1 MPWVLGLGVAVL
13 WLGPALAPGGLYSL
27 DLILP
32 HDVPVPRG
40 VWGLGPE
47 LPRRVPFMVPAAWLS
62 PLVGGDTVGKA
73 MLVGT
78 IVIGFVGAY
87 RLVADRSR
95 LAAAGAGLVLALSP
109 FLLTRLAAGHVMIAT
124 TMALLPWAYP
134 RLLRPSDRLD
144 RTFLWCLA
152 LACTGNYGGMVA
164 LIVLAAG
171 LVHTR
176 FRRGGA
182 VLGLWLVAQLPWLV
196 PGIVVYAQGANLAG
210 AIGFATVADGPGD
223 VIGVLAG
230 HGFWNG
236 YYQVGW
242 TTSWVVAPLAIVLLG
257 LAVVGHRD
265 LPTAWRGP
273 AAVLAVI
280 GAVVATSTAV
290 PGMSWVVERL
300 TENPI
305 GSNLRE
311 SQRLLPLYL
320 VWMAPAA
327 GLGAARLR
335 RRALDASPPRP
346 ALATLVS
353 GLPAAVALVLAGP
366 GLWGLGVH
374 LESVTMPPDWE
385 AARERVAA
393 EPGTTVAFP
402 WSGYTNVRL
411 GVVRHVLNPW
421 PIYLGGDVLVS
432 SDLRASD
439 EPSAERADPREPVVR
454 QLADEVQ
461 QGQPVGDRL
470 AELGV
475 RWVVF
480 NRVGDYRPYNH
491 LDDDPGL
498 ERVLAGNDVFL
509 YRVRAWRGHAVDDAG
524 RPVGLSTVV
533 EPLATVDGTEPVVW
547 ARPAARGWLRGWTPG
562 EATPEGTLRFP
573 AGGSVVWYWPSV
585 VVLVADAVTCAFVV
599 WAVRTG
605 RRHRRGAPSG
615 ASTGAT
621 TETAA
626 ITSTVPPA
634 GVQGTPKG

>member
-1 MPWVLGLGVAVL
+1 MWCV
-13 WLGPALAPGGLYSL
+13 ALA
-27 DLILP
+27 
-32 HDVPVPRG
+32 
-40 VWGLGPE
+40 
-47 LPRRVPFMVPAAWLS
+47 F
-62 PLVGGDTVGKA
+62 
-73 MLVGT
+73 
-78 IVIGFVGAY
+78 
-87 RLVADRSR
+87 
-95 LAAAGAGLVLALSP
+95 
-109 FLLTRLAAGHVMIAT
+109 
-124 TMALLPWAYP
+124 
-134 RLLRPSDRLD
+134 
-144 RTFLWCLA
+144 
-152 LACTGNYGGMVA
+152 TGNYGGMVA
-164 LIVLAAG
+164 LVVLAAG

-210 AIGFATVADGPGD
+210 AVGFATVADGPGD
-223 VIGVLAG
+223 VVAVLAG

-242 TTSWVVAPLAIVLLG
+242 TTSWVVAPLAIVLLA
-257 LAVVGHRD
+257 LAVVGHRE

-273 AAVLAVI
+273 AVVLAVI

-290 PGMSWVVERL
+290 PGLSWVAERL
-300 TENPI
+300 TDNPI

-327 GLGAARLR
+327 GLGAARLGR
-335 RRALDASPPRP
+335 RLADATPPRH
-346 ALATLVS
+346 ALATLVT

-385 AARERVAA
+385 AARTRVAD

-411 GVVRHVLNPW
+411 GKVRHVLNPW

-432 SDLRASD
+432 SDLRAST

-454 QLADEVQ
+454 QLAEEVKD
-461 QGQPVGDRL
+461 GRPVGDRL
-470 AELGV
+470 ADLGV

-509 YRVRAWRGHAVDDAG
+509 YRVRAWRGPALDDAG
-524 RPVGLSTVV
+524 NPVGLSPVL
-533 EPLATVDGTEPVVW
+533 EPLATVEGDQPVVW
-547 ARPAARGWLRGWTPG
+547 ARPAASGWLRGWTPG
-562 EATPEGTLRFP
+562 EATAEGTLRFP
-573 AGGSVVWYWPSV
+573 AGGSVVWYWPTV
-585 VVLVADAVTCAFVV
+585 VVLVADAVTCAFVI
-599 WAVRTG
+599 WAVRAG
-605 RRHRRGAPSG
+605 RRRRLAEGSDP
-615 ASTGAT
+615 
-621 TETAA
+621 AA
-626 ITSTVPPA
+626 DGLAAV
-634 GVQGTPKG
+634 VQGTPKG